1 MKMSLTNITAVALV
15 SGAAFFTGCTT
26 MNTPKGTI
34 TKAEFGTTTSGQA
47 VEIYTLRNT
56 HGAEAR
62 ILTYGGIV
70 LGILTTPPEEMVKA
84 VAKMTGINPVKL
96 IKQVMTAPAEQRTQ
110 LLGMVKGMVTQH
122 TGLPDADIYPGKYSP
137 LPNGFADWIA
147 QVFAP
152 GDSKQLDLLYE
163 TGVKDGTAWAVEQGL
178 IPPFIKDAV
187 RTPFVDLIAAKALSK
202 M

>member
-1 MKMSLTNITAVALV
+1 M
-15 SGAAFFTGCTT
+15 
-26 MNTPKGTI
+26 
-34 TKAEFGTTTSGQA
+34 TTSYRGKRVFDGA
-47 VEIYTLRNT
+47 WNTYLACPPGVACLRVSCFPANV
-56 HGAEAR
+56 
-62 ILTYGGIV
+62 TYAGIV

-96 IKQVMTAPAEQRTQ
+96 VKQVMTAPAEQRTQ
-110 LLGMVKGMVTQH
+110 LLGMVKGMVTKY

-163 TGVKDGTAWAVEQGL
+163 TGVKDGTSWAVEQGL

-187 RTPFVDLIAAKALSK
+187 RTPFVDVIAARNLAK